1 MAYGKFELKFEISF
15 QLRKF
20 CGDGLIRKIKT
31 KDMVEKSLTHPEIL
45 SNYSTICCDV
55 SDVEKELELSLLV
68 HMLILYLR
76 VRSFPYPKDKV
87 QQYKVLK
94 KKSKSRSLRTEI
106 KRSSTDS
113 DFLIVY
119 RKQLFS

>member
-1 MAYGKFELKFEISF
+1 MWRWF
-15 QLRKF
+15 
-20 CGDGLIRKIKT
+20 D
-31 KDMVEKSLTHPEIL
+31 KSLTHQKIPI
-45 SNYSTICCDV
+45 NYSVIFCDV
-55 SDVEKELELSLLV
+55 SDIEKELELSLLV

-106 KRSSTDS
+106 KRSSADS

-119 RKQLFS
+119 QK